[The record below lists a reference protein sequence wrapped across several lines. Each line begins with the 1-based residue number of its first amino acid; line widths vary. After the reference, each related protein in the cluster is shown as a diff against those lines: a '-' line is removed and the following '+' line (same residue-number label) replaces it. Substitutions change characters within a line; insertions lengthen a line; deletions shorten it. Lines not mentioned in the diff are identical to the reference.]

1 MRREIPI
8 KLNPKILIWARKSIN
23 KTIEEVAH
31 NIGVPTSKIIEW
43 ENGKTQPTYN
53 QLENLAYKAYRR
65 PIAILFRKDPPVEKT
80 NLKEFR
86 SIKTSSIYNCTSEL
100 FLAIRETKYIQSK
113 IPDIIDEDYKRLY
126 LDFKINDNPIESAR
140 KLRKMLGFEIN
151 EQKSWNSNDSLNNF
165 KKIIE
170 DLGIFIFQLSFPFS
184 DARGF
189 ALIGTFPIIV
199 INQND
204 SPNGRIFTLFHE
216 LYHVLQNSSNI
227 FSERNLRYKKDI
239 EINCNAFAAE
249 FLVPQDDFV
258 RTTGQLSRTNWD
270 DNILD
275 SYAKIYKVSKEVIL
289 RRLIDLGFFSWD
301 YYSQKTIEWRI
312 AFEESKKERI
322 KKQKEEAKQFI
333 ISQAQKVI
341 WEKGKP
347 LIKSTLKSYE
357 KGNITLASVQE
368 LFGVKIEHL
377 DKIIQ
382 KSHL

>member
-8 KLNPKILIWARKSIN
+8 KLNPDMLIWARKSIN

-31 NIGVPTSKIIEW
+31 NIGVNASKIIEW
-43 ENGKTQPTYN
+43 ENGTSQPTYN
-53 QLENLAYKAYRR
+53 QLENLAYKAYKR
-65 PIAILFRKDPPVEKT
+65 PIAVLFRKEPPIEKAT
-80 NLKEFR
+80 LKEFR
-86 SIKTSSIYNCTSEL
+86 SIKTSSIYNCSSEL
-100 FLAIRETKYIQSK
+100 FLAIRQAKYIQFK
-113 IPDIIDEDYKRLY
+113 ISDIVEDDYKKQY
-126 LDFKINDNPIESAR
+126 LNFIPSNNPAESAR
-140 KLRKMLGFEIN
+140 KLREMLNFGIQ

-165 KKIIE
+165 KRKIE
-170 DLGIFIFQLSFPFS
+170 DLGIFIFQLAFPFS

-189 ALIGTFPIIV
+189 ALFGEFPVIV

-216 LYHVLQNSSNI
+216 LYHILLKSSNI
-227 FSERNLRYKKDI
+227 FSDKNLLYKKDI
-239 EINCNAFAAE
+239 ETNCNAFAAE
-249 FLVPQDDFV
+249 FLVPKNDFL
-258 RTTGQLSRTNWD
+258 RTTGQLTRKNWD

-275 SYAKIYKVSKEVIL
+275 SYANIYKVSKEVIL

-301 YYSQKTIEWRI
+301 YYSQKTTEWRI
-312 AFEESKKERI
+312 AYEESKKERV
-322 KKQKEEAKQFI
+322 KKQKEEDKPFA

-357 KGNITLASVQE
+357 KGNITLAGVQE
-368 LFGVKIEHL
+368 VFGVKIEHL

-382 KSHL
+382 KAHL